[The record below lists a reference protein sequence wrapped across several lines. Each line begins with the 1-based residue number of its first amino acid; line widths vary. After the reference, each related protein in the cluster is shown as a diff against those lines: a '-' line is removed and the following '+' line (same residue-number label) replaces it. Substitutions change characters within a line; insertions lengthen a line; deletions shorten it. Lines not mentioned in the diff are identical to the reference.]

1 MKLTKE
7 QAIELYP
14 VAPKSLQ
21 VEMEKEFGKDFYIL
35 KSWEKI
41 KTLEDALIVNG
52 KTLKSLRKL
61 FVESEDPTGYSTATE
76 HLGGY
81 SHWEALCKSSIK
93 GEIEKWKAEMEV
105 RIRSLGLKATVAS
118 ARSGNFN
125 AAKFLAEKGWD
136 KRIAGRPSKEDVA
149 RETKVQAQL
158 HSEVVNDLLRMEM
171 MNGENLPIN

>member
-1 MKLTKE
+1 MFKDSIGRWRT
-7 QAIELYP
+7 
-14 VAPKSLQ
+14 KSLFYEANDYRVDEETIFTLTDQ
-21 VEMEKEFGKDFYIL
+21 DKE
-35 KSWEKI
+35 
-41 KTLEDALIVNG
+41 VNG

-61 FVESEDPTGYSTATE
+61 FVESEDPTGYSTATQ

-93 GEIEKWKAEMEV
+93 GEIEKWKVEMEV
-105 RIRSLGLKATVAS
+105 RIRSLGLQATVAS

-136 KRIAGRPSKEDVA
+136 KRIAGRPTKEDVV

-158 HSEVVNDLLRMEM
+158 HSEVENDLLRMEM